1 MNSGISVV
9 GVSPLTMF
17 QRDTLSSTDEMLG
30 LVSVVGEANT
40 GSGFGVI
47 GALRV
52 SRGISFSFV
61 AVSPLNMFERHANII
76 STTTTAIT
84 TATSIT
90 AKTTNMV
97 VVVSMSIVVVVVVVV
112 VVVFIADV
120 MVFVVVVAVAIVEV
134 VAVFMVEVT
143 AFVVVVVV
151 EVAVQT
157 VDDID
162 PEEPVNMLP

>member
-9 GVSPLTMF
+9 GVSPLIMF
-17 QRDTLSSTDEMLG
+17 QRNTLSSTDEMLG

-61 AVSPLNMFERHANII
+61 AVSSLIMFTRHTNTII
-76 STTTTAIT
+76 ITTTPITTITAIT
-84 TATSIT
+84 K
-90 AKTTNMV
+90 KTTI
-97 VVVSMSIVVVVVVVV
+97 SIVVVVVLITLVVV
-112 VVVFIADV
+112 VVVAVVAVLIMDV
-120 MVFVVVVAVAIVEV
+120 MVCVVVVAVVIVEV

-143 AFVVVVVV
+143 VVVVVV
-151 EVAVQT
+151 GVAVQT